1 MNETYPLESTDV
13 EAVHTEPAALE
24 DQGADPT
31 QPDATIPE
39 TGPDPTQE
47 TELEPTQPIPSESI
61 ATYPEDLYDEGED
74 STVATIYEDFSGSEV
89 SATEEVIVIEV
100 IEAVGYD
107 IIHANLFSGFLV
119 CGTLIGL
126 ALLRNIYGA

>member
-39 TGPDPTQE
+39 TVPDSTQE
-47 TELEPTQPIPSESI
+47 TAVDLTHPTSPEAVLP
-61 ATYPEDLYDEGED
+61 YPEELYDDDLDG
-74 STVATIYEDFSGSEV
+74 TQATIYEDFSGSDL
-89 SATEEVIVIEV
+89 SDTEEIVI
-100 IEAVGYD
+100 IECIQATASD
-107 IIHANLFSGFLV
+107 IAHASLFSGYLV
-119 CGTLIGL
+119 CGTLVGL
-126 ALLRNIYGA
+126 AILRKIYGT